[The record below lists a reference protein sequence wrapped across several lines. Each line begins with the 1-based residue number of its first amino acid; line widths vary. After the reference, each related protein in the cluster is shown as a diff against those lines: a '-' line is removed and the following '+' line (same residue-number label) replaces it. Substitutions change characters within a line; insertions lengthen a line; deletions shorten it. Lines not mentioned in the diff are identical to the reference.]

1 MSKIIGTV
9 CFIIQNNKV
18 LLAEIQMPNGTRV
31 WNGLGGVVEDSE
43 SLEEA
48 VAREMAEETKLII
61 KPGDVTE
68 AKVITIGDLELH
80 AMVTHKW
87 AGELTPNE
95 PSILQLQWFDIDAV
109 PYDQMHPGNDEWL
122 PEILKVS
129 H

>member
-80 AMVTHKW
+80 AMVTHK
-87 AGELTPNE
+87 
-95 PSILQLQWFDIDAV
+95 
-109 PYDQMHPGNDEWL
+109 
-122 PEILKVS
+122 
-129 H
+129 